1 MRGGFQK
8 KHSRHIQIFVRLKTF
23 FLLLP
28 TLVCCAGV
36 AGAETK
42 PKSTSTSQQFIVY
55 GADVQVRGAV
65 CDLAEATKNNL
76 LHLLD
81 LPDAWKTPLVVNLDY
96 PQANFPEMPFSRLD
110 FSQTGAGLKLQLNLL
125 LANGLNSRTTE
136 RELLRAILLEMMY
149 RSRPG
154 VAVGTRYSTPPDWL
168 LDGILALTPRRDSE
182 EATQLLQAVVADN
195 RIAPLET
202 IVRQHRDLLDPPSRK
217 IHDAYAMA
225 LVQLL
230 LDAPEG
236 RHALAHYIV
245 DLPDAPNDSYADLRA
260 HFPLTLGSAAEKS
273 WELSVARVSARDR
286 YEILSAEETARRLDR
301 LLHLSIPGR
310 DGHPREYSL
319 GNFADLL
326 PRPGARAA
334 LRNLSEQLLL
344 LGARAHPSYQKI
356 VQEYYQLAILLA
368 RGKTQEVPQRL
379 RRLAPYR
386 AAVDRQSG
394 KIGDYM
400 NWYEA
405 TQLNRLSGAFSD
417 SLANT
422 QTDTPSRRRD
432 AISVYLDTIEAQ
444 MK

>member
-1 MRGGFQK
+1 MRLK
-8 KHSRHIQIFVRLKTF
+8 IFV
-23 FLLLP
+23 LLIPAL
-28 TLVCCAGV
+28 CCIGGVVSAGS
-36 AGAETK
+36 K
-42 PKSTSTSQQFIVY
+42 PESTSTSRQFIVY

-76 LHLLD
+76 LQLLD
-81 LPDAWKTPLVVNLDY
+81 LPDGWRTSIVVNLDY
-96 PQANFPEMPFSRLD
+96 PQANFPEMALSRLD

-125 LANGLNSRTTE
+125 LADGLDTRMTE

-154 VAVGTRYSTPPDWL
+154 LAVGTRYSTPPDWL
-168 LDGILALTPRRDSE
+168 LDGILALTPRRDSD
-182 EATQLLQAVVADN
+182 EATQLLQAIVADN

-202 IVRQHRDLLDPPSRK
+202 VVRQRRDLLDPPSQE
-217 IHDAYAMA
+217 IHDAYSMA

-230 LDAPEG
+230 LDAPDG
-236 RHALAHYIV
+236 RRKLAQYIT

-260 HFPLTLGSAAEKS
+260 HFPLTLGGGAEKS

-301 LLHLSIPGR
+301 LLRLSVPGR
-310 DGHPREYSL
+310 DGQPHEYSL
-319 GNFADLL
+319 GNFRDFLQL
-326 PRPGARAA
+326 PGARAA
-334 LRNLSEQLLL
+334 LRDLSEQLLL
-344 LGARAHPSYQKI
+344 LGSRAHPSYQKI
-356 VQEYYQLAILLA
+356 VQEYYQLTTLLA
-368 RGKTQEVPQRL
+368 RGKTEKAPQRL
-379 RRLAPYR
+379 RRLASYR
-386 AAVDRQSG
+386 ALVDRQSRG
-394 KIGDYM
+394 IDDYM

-405 TQLNRLSGAFSD
+405 TQLDTMSGAFSD

-422 QTDTPSRRRD
+422 ATDTPLRRRD